1 MDRNGELPHRMTAA
15 EAEAIQ
21 ECLQTAIAGIW
32 RMASITQLLRKL
44 DTERTGEL
52 DDYRAYCMLLEEAEK
67 TVNVLLA
74 AVEEKLTRLLDVEVA
89 PSEEERELPFP
100 SRAARRAAM

>member
-1 MDRNGELPHRMTAA
+1 
-15 EAEAIQ
+15 
-21 ECLQTAIAGIW
+21 
-32 RMASITQLLRKL
+32 
-44 DTERTGEL
+44 
-52 DDYRAYCMLLEEAEK
+52 MLLEEAEK